1 MPTRRRSSERS
12 ALPPSSLLA
21 DGAAVAVSRDQQAAR
36 VWRNAVADLLLAMT
50 NVAVLPAAE
59 IRSPTGLSGSREK
72 AAIMPRDSLAE
83 GADGQELRLS
93 RSDQVAQALVAAIHA
108 GELGTLTGLLQ
119 KHPGLA
125 AVRLV
130 DDKGG
135 SGTPLHAAAD
145 WPGFFPHGPEVVAM
159 LIGAGADPSAPV
171 EGSWH
176 AETPLHWAASSDD
189 VEVARALIDGG
200 ADIEATGA
208 SIAGGSPLD
217 DAVGYGCWQV
227 ARLLVERGAR
237 VDRLWHAAALGMRSR
252 VEELLATSPPSEQ
265 QLTDAFWQACN
276 GGQRRMA
283 EYLLALG
290 AALNGTPSWG
300 EATPLDAAHGL
311 DTGREALVEW
321 LRSLGARKSAKAA
334 E

>member
-1 MPTRRRSSERS
+1 MPEKRS
-12 ALPPSSLLA
+12 
-21 DGAAVAVSRDQQAAR
+21 
-36 VWRNAVADLLLAMT
+36 
-50 NVAVLPAAE
+50 
-59 IRSPTGLSGSREK
+59 
-72 AAIMPRDSLAE
+72 AE
-83 GADGQELRLS
+83 GAGGHGLRLS
-93 RSDQVAQALVAAIHA
+93 RSDPVALALVAAIHA
-108 GELGTLTGLLQ
+108 GELGSLTELLRE
-119 KHPGLA
+119 HPGLA
-125 AVRLV
+125 AVRLM

-159 LIGAGADPSAPV
+159 LIRAGADPSAPV

-189 VEVARALIDGG
+189 IEVARALIDGG

-237 VDRLWHAAALGMRSR
+237 VDRLWHAAALGLRSR
-252 VEELLATSPPSEQ
+252 AEELIAASPPSKQ
-265 QLTDAFWQACN
+265 QLTDAFWQACH

-283 EYLLALG
+283 EHLLALG
-290 AALNGTPSWG
+290 AELNGSPSWA
-300 EATPLDAAHGL
+300 EDSPLDAAYGL
-311 DTGREALVEW
+311 DTGREALIDW
-321 LRSLGARKSAKAA
+321 LRSQGAQKKSAKAA
-334 E
+334 ESGPEPGR

>member
-1 MPTRRRSSERS
+1 MPENS
-12 ALPPSSLLA
+12 AA
-21 DGAAVAVSRDQQAAR
+21 DGTGAQQ
-36 VWRNAVADLLLAMT
+36 
-50 NVAVLPAAE
+50 
-59 IRSPTGLSGSREK
+59 
-72 AAIMPRDSLAE
+72 
-83 GADGQELRLS
+83 LRLL
-93 RSDQVAQALVAAIHA
+93 RSDPVAQALVAAIHA
-108 GELGTLTGLLQ
+108 GDLGSLTELLHE
-119 KHPGLA
+119 HPGLA
-125 AVRLV
+125 DARLV
-130 DDKGG
+130 NDKGG
-135 SGTPLHAAAD
+135 SSTPLHAAAD

-159 LIGAGADPSAPV
+159 LIEAGAGPNAPV

-208 SIAGGSPLD
+208 SIAGGTPLD

-237 VDRLWHAAALGMRSR
+237 VDRLWHAAALGMRRR
-252 VEELLATSPPSEQ
+252 VEELLAASAPSKQ
-265 QLTDAFWQACN
+265 QLTDAFWQACH

-290 AALNGTPSWG
+290 AELNGTPSWG
-300 EATPLDAAHGL
+300 DSTPLDAADGL

-321 LRSLGARKSAKAA
+321 LRSQGALKSATAA

>member
-1 MPTRRRSSERS
+1 MPEDVT
-12 ALPPSSLLA
+12 
-21 DGAAVAVSRDQQAAR
+21 V
-36 VWRNAVADLLLAMT
+36 
-50 NVAVLPAAE
+50 
-59 IRSPTGLSGSREK
+59 
-72 AAIMPRDSLAE
+72 E
-83 GADGQELRLS
+83 GASGQESRLS
-93 RSDQVAQALVAAIHA
+93 RSDPVARALVAAIHG
-108 GELGTLTGLLQ
+108 GELGSLTELLDE
-119 KHPGLA
+119 HRGLA

-130 DDKGG
+130 DGKGG

-159 LIGAGADPSAPV
+159 LIEAGADPSAPM

-200 ADIEATGA
+200 ADIEAAGA

-252 VEELLATSPPSEQ
+252 VEELLAASPPGKQ
-265 QLTDAFWQACN
+265 QLTDAFWQACH

-283 EYLLALG
+283 EYLLGLG
-290 AALNGTPSWG
+290 AELNGTPSWG
-300 EATPLDAAHGL
+300 ESSPLDAADGL
-311 DTGREALVEW
+311 DTGRGALVEW
-321 LRSLGARKSAKAA
+321 LLSLGARKSAKAA
-334 E
+334 Q

>member
-1 MPTRRRSSERS
+1 MPEDR
-12 ALPPSSLLA
+12 AA
-21 DGAAVAVSRDQQAAR
+21 GGA
-36 VWRNAVADLLLAMT
+36 
-50 NVAVLPAAE
+50 
-59 IRSPTGLSGSREK
+59 G
-72 AAIMPRDSLAE
+72 
-83 GADGQELRLS
+83 GQELRLS
-93 RSDQVAQALVAAIHA
+93 RSDPVAQALVAAIHA
-108 GELGTLTGLLQ
+108 GELGSLTELLNA
-119 KHPGLA
+119 HPGLA
-125 AVRLV
+125 SARLV

-145 WPGFFPHGPEVVAM
+145 WPGLFPHGPEVAAM
-159 LIGAGADPSAPV
+159 LLEAGADPNAST

-237 VDRLWHAAALGMRSR
+237 VDRLWHAAALGMRAR
-252 VEELLATSPPSEQ
+252 VEELLAASPASKQ
-265 QLTDAFWQACN
+265 QLTDAFWQACH

-290 AALNGTPSWG
+290 AELNGTPS
-300 EATPLDAAHGL
+300 
-311 DTGREALVEW
+311 
-321 LRSLGARKSAKAA
+321 
-334 E
+334 

>member
-1 MPTRRRSSERS
+1 MPEDR
-12 ALPPSSLLA
+12 
-21 DGAAVAVSRDQQAAR
+21 AVQGSGGQQ
-36 VWRNAVADLLLAMT
+36 
-50 NVAVLPAAE
+50 
-59 IRSPTGLSGSREK
+59 
-72 AAIMPRDSLAE
+72 
-83 GADGQELRLS
+83 LRLL
-93 RSDQVAQALVAAIHA
+93 RSDPVAQALVAAIHA
-108 GELGTLTGLLQ
+108 GELGSLKELLRE
-119 KHPGLA
+119 HPGLA
-125 AVRLV
+125 AARIV

-159 LIGAGADPSAPV
+159 LIEAGADPSAPV

-189 VEVARALIDGG
+189 AEVARALIDGG

-217 DAVGYGCWQV
+217 DAAGYGCWQV

-237 VDRLWHAAALGMRSR
+237 VDRLWQAAALGMRSR
-252 VEELLATSPPSEQ
+252 AEELLAASPPSKQ
-265 QLTDAFWQACN
+265 QLTDAFWQACS

-283 EYLLALG
+283 EYLLARG
-290 AALNGTPSWG
+290 AELNGTPSWG
-300 EATPLDAAHGL
+300 EGTPLDAADGL
-311 DTGREALVEW
+311 DTGREALVGW
-321 LRSLGARKSAKAA
+321 LRSQGALKSAKAA